1 VSLSRPNARITID
14 GRALGA
20 DEAAL
25 VRLRIDLG
33 LDGAHDQAALQLWPR
48 SKFAD
53 AASGATLQI
62 ELGERDDEEPVF
74 SGEIDARR
82 LQPQSVWLEGLAATV
97 ALSREHKSQSYQDQS
112 VADIVRDLA
121 GSIGIDQVQADLRLN
136 AYHVDNRR
144 SVWSHLRVLAGLVG
158 ADLASAADGGL
169 RFLPAA
175 GALLP
180 VTLRYG
186 AELLDWDLALGSAPQ
201 PAEVAAYGSA
211 SESGDQRW
219 HWLAH
224 DPVGAGAAATRLPA
238 ALATRDGAQAIA
250 DALQKRAERAASA
263 GSLLLQGQPK
273 LRPGDTVKLSGL
285 PGADPGALRVR
296 AVRHS
301 FDARSGFLTRLQV
314 EAGEGGLLGGL
325 L

>member
-1 VSLSRPNARITID
+1 MSLSRPNARITLD
-14 GRALGA
+14 GRTLGA

-33 LDGAHDQAALQLWPR
+33 LDGAHDQASLQLWPR

-53 AASGATLQI
+53 AAAGAKLQI
-62 ELGERDDEEPVF
+62 ELGERDSEEPVW
-74 SGEIDARR
+74 SGEVDARR
-82 LQPQSVWLEGLAATV
+82 LQPQAVLLEGLAATV
-97 ALSREHKSQSYQDQS
+97 SLSREHKSQSYQDQT
-112 VADIVRDLA
+112 VADI
-121 GSIGIDQVQADLRLN
+121 
-136 AYHVDNRR
+136 VDNRR

-158 ADLASAADGGL
+158 ADLGSAADGGL

-186 AELLDWDLALGSAPQ
+186 AELLDWDLSLGSAPQ

-250 DALQKRAERAASA
+250 DALQKRAERAAVS
-263 GSLLLQGQPK
+263 GSLLSQGRPG
-273 LRPGDTVKLSGL
+273 LRPGDTVKVSGL
-285 PGADPGALRVR
+285 PGADPGPLRVR

-301 FDARSGFLTRLQV
+301 FDSRSGFLTRLQV
-314 EAGEGGLLGGL
+314 EAGEGGLPGGL
-325 L
+325 P